1 MHTPC
6 AGFSKHETGIPP
18 GARYQVSG
26 TGYLAPGT
34 RDRINTEG
42 RIPSTEDRARTLGN
56 ASTGFA
62 GNRDRRLPHL
72 RRQAVG
78 FPSGEM
84 RRKRIDPLGQVDGLL
99 PHLQIL
105 RSPHNAPLNA
115 RHSSLVTRHSL
126 PVTRHPL
133 LVTRH
138 SILRSKLWPADG
150 PIFGPFR
157 DARTDPVGGTAA
169 RIRPREPDRP
179 SFRQSPLGNPSLWH
193 GGC

>member
-6 AGFSKHETGIPP
+6 AGFSKNETGIPP

-56 ASTGFA
+56 APTGFA

-105 RSPHNAPLNA
+105 RSPHDAPLNA
-115 RHSSLVTRHSL
+115 RHSSLVTRDSSL
-126 PVTRHPL
+126 YPKVQTLAGRWVHFWTLSGRP
-133 LVTRH
+133 
-138 SILRSKLWPADG
+138 DG
-150 PIFGPFR
+150 PGRR
-157 DARTDPVGGTAA
+157 DGRPDSVPRAGSFAISAVSPRNPHPCGT
-169 RIRPREPDRP
+169 EVVD
-179 SFRQSPLGNPSLWH
+179 QK
-193 GGC
+193 

>member
-56 ASTGFA
+56 APTGFA

-99 PHLQIL
+99 PHLQVL
-105 RSPHNAPLNA
+105 MSPHDAPWI
-115 RHSSLVTRHSL
+115 
-126 PVTRHPL
+126 PVTRDSSLAPPHVPIPGRRRASPGA
-133 LVTRH
+133 TG
-138 SILRSKLWPADG
+138 G
-150 PIFGPFR
+150 PGR
-157 DARTDPVGGTAA
+157 GRTTAGSPGRRA
-169 RIRPREPDRP
+169 SGSAVPRR
-179 SFRQSPLGNPSLWH
+179 WH
-193 GGC
+193 GP